1 MRGGGGGKQM
11 TESDRKQV
19 SGFVSSL
26 VPAFWMVLVGPSD
39 VVVSG
44 GGGEAAVKVVV
55 VGQVC
60 VSWLFWTHVMVA
72 RDTNRLPDMQT
83 HHTQRKR

>member
-1 MRGGGGGKQM
+1 MHGGGGSKQM

-39 VVVSG
+39 VVVG
-44 GGGEAAVKVVV
+44 GGGGAAAVMV

-72 RDTNRLPDMQT
+72 RDTNRLPDVQT